1 MIKLPFNASNKQAF
15 AAEFKKVISG
25 VNITLD
31 PQNIESSMCKVAVSL
46 YGIFTRPFFD
56 ALCDGTASAD
66 AEKGA
71 VALDYLRRAV
81 AHFTIYQHL
90 IFLITRIGNDGVTVK
105 KNDDETTVFKS
116 LQDQLSDNL
125 LTTGWFWI
133 NQLIGYLNE
142 NKDDFPGWD
151 TDTDSDIPIDVTDF
165 EKWVGVSDLYFVIVV
180 RSLIRE
186 VWMECVESRMP
197 RPATKDDYNARA
209 LCYDVMARA
218 CTRLAYTVLP
228 EPIRKDITNEIGK
241 NHNAQADT
249 YIREKVAGVYAR
261 KATAYWTDWDVKLKK
276 DAIKNNLKEISGAPR
291 FTQPEIKDRDKFYFS

>member
-1 MIKLPFNASNKQAF
+1 MIKLPFNTSNQQAF

-31 PQNIESSMCKVAVSL
+31 PRNIESSMCRAAVSL
-46 YGIFTRPFFD
+46 YGIFTHPFFD

-66 AEKGA
+66 EEKGA
-71 VALDYLRRAV
+71 AALDYLQRAV

-105 KNDDETTVFKS
+105 KNDDETTVFKYQ
-116 LQDQLSDNL
+116 QDQLSENL
-125 LTTGWFWI
+125 ITTGWFWI

-142 NKDDFPGWD
+142 NKDDFPGWNQAP
-151 TDTDSDIPIDVTDF
+151 DSDIPIDVSDF
-165 EKWVGVSDLYFVIVV
+165 EKWVGVSDLYFFITV

-197 RPATKDDYNARA
+197 RPADKDDHNARA

-218 CTRLAYTVLP
+218 CTRLAYMELP
-228 EPIRKDITNEIGK
+228 EPTRKDISNEMGK

-261 KATAYWTDWDVKLKK
+261 KAAVYWTDWDVKLKK
-276 DAIKNNLKEISGAPR
+276 DAVKNNRKEASDAPR
-291 FTQPEIKDRDKFYFS
+291 FTQPDISDRDKFYFS